1 MPFGTAASREAGVAT
16 MVFQTDLYW
25 DLDGQPQQQQR
36 LSTVV
41 CAIILG
47 RFCAKPEEPSSA
59 MKPFS
64 SDSMSR
70 PLSARRTNSDRV
82 EKKIGREEAPCILY
96 NQRQESKIAY
106 KHSRLLKNVR
116 HRRDMHKLAC
126 GTGVRVRVSKHRQ

>member
-82 EKKIGREEAPCILY
+82 EKKIGREEAPCIL
-96 NQRQESKIAY
+96 
-106 KHSRLLKNVR
+106 NVR